1 MCRPLPS
8 VLRARLDPI
17 LLAQDQNLRILD
29 FPLVSLAQEEPQA
42 DERSDDDDEGDDGV
56 EGGPLLFSIARWRGS
71 GDPHLTS
78 VCIILHIIPICQA
91 LGTYPLTPSIDVL
104 YRMRTL
110 IFSHV
115 VK

>member
-56 EGGPLLFSIARWRGS
+56 EGVHCCSPLPGGAGRVTRISLR
-71 GDPHLTS
+71 L
-78 VCIILHIIPICQA
+78 
-91 LGTYPLTPSIDVL
+91 VL
-104 YRMRTL
+104 YY
-110 IFSHV
+110 I
-115 VK
+115 